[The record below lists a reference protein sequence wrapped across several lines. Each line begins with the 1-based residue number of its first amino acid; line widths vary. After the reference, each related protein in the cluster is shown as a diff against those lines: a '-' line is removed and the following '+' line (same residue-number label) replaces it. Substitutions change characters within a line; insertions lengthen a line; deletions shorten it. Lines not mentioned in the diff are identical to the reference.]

1 MSTLEISQ
9 LLGNYGEFV
18 GAIAIVITLVYLTV
32 QIRQSNQATNAAS
45 RDAAVAHVLGY
56 FEQGMDNRVIARA
69 RHKWSSGAELDD
81 FEREQLGDTSTTI
94 SRYLTTSIRNTNRAC
109 FQIMNGRGTEEF

>member
-18 GAIAIVITLVYLTV
+18 GAVAIVVTLVYLAV
-32 QIRQSNQATNAAS
+32 QVRQGNQATNAAS
-45 RDAAVAHVLGY
+45 RDAAVAHVLGF

-69 RHKWSSGAELDD
+69 RHKLSSGAELDD
-81 FEREQLGDTSTTI
+81 FEREQLG
-94 SRYLTTSIRNTNRAC
+94 RYQYYNFKIFDNIHTQYKQVR
-109 FQIMNGRGTEEF
+109 GRP